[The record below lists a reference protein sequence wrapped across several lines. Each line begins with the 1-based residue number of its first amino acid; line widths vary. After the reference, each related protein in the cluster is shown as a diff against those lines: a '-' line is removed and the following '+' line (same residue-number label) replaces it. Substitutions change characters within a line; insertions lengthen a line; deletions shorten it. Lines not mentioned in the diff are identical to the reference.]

1 MSNKVN
7 VIIFLTV
14 NERVRRCFIIIF
26 IIDAN
31 IIFDIIIS
39 SIVRAGIAILKK
51 RVWYCNT
58 LKTPNPPNH
67 QTLGRKER
75 K

>member
-14 NERVRRCFIIIF
+14 NERVRICFIIIF

-31 IIFDIIIS
+31 IIFYIISS

-51 RVWYCNT
+51 RV
-58 LKTPNPPNH
+58 
-67 QTLGRKER
+67 
-75 K
+75 